1 MLVDFNLGH
10 HDTVYSI
17 VSMMIC
23 DFLANDMASFRDIT
37 PLTHNLHFF
46 LMGHKVS
53 ARIMNLS
60 VLKPKISVR
69 LKYDELPNRI

>member
-23 DFLANDMASFRDIT
+23 DFLTNDMASFRDIT

-46 LMGHKVS
+46 LVSHRIS

-60 VLKPKISVR
+60 ILETKIFVR
-69 LKYDELPNRI
+69 LKYDELPNRL